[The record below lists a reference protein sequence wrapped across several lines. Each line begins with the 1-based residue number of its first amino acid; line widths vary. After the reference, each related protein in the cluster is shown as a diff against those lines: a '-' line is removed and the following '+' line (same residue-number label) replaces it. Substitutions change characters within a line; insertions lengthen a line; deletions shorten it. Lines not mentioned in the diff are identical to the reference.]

1 MHEVVCAVC
10 GRQSSVSAGATA
22 TCPSCGAP
30 LSVPPVASSVD
41 DDSATRPSIPPTP
54 IAAVEDETTRVA
66 MPAGAVSA
74 DPASAQEAAA
84 GAPDSPEASD
94 VTADLPQPPSP
105 ERTATIPAPAMPET
119 ESQTRP
125 VVPVDAPA
133 MWPSAPN
140 APVASADAPSVGT
153 PSVQPA
159 PATSRRSP
167 FAVLGVV
174 LLIILLLAL
183 IAAGILFANGRL
195 PFFGAT
201 ATPTVAATATPD
213 PTPTAPISLTPFT
226 DADHVF
232 RVGYPSSWLVATRNV
247 SGTEQRLVLFTNSSA
262 AATFE
267 IGTLSTTDVLPAQ
280 IDDQALSLLG
290 EKTGIANPSGP
301 TPVFFA
307 GESWT
312 QKSGDVT
319 LLVNNQQMAMH
330 AKVLA
335 IIHGNHT
342 VFILTLAPANTFP
355 AIDPFFEL
363 MQQSFEFL

>member
-10 GRQSSVSAGATA
+10 GRQSSVSVGATA

-30 LSVPPVASSVD
+30 LSALPVASSVD
-41 DDSATRPSIPPTP
+41 DDSATRPSIPPAP
-54 IAAVEDETTRVA
+54 VAAVEDETTKVA
-66 MPAGAVSA
+66 MPVGVAAD
-74 DPASAQEAAA
+74 DPASAHEAAPD
-84 GAPDSPEASD
+84 APDASD
-94 VTADLPQPPSP
+94 VTADLPQAPSP

-125 VVPVDAPA
+125 VVPAGPPA
-133 MWPSAPN
+133 EWPSAPN
-140 APVASADAPSVGT
+140 AYVASADAPPVET
-153 PSVQPA
+153 PSPQPV
-159 PATSRRSP
+159 PATPRRSP
-167 FAVLGVV
+167 FSILGMV
-174 LLIILLLAL
+174 LLIILLLA
-183 IAAGILFANGRL
+183 IIVAGILFANGRL
-195 PFFGAT
+195 PFLGAT
-201 ATPTVAATATPD
+201 ATPTVTATATPE
-213 PTPTAPISLTPFT
+213 PTPTAPISLTTFT

-232 RVGYPSSWLVATRNV
+232 RIGYPSNWLVATRNV
-247 SGTEQRLVLFTNSSA
+247 SGAEQRLVLFTNSSA

-267 IGTLSTTDVLPAQ
+267 IGTFSTTNVLPAQ

-319 LLVNNQQMAMH
+319 LLVNNQPIAMH

-342 VFILTLAPANTFP
+342 VFILTLAPVNTFT

>member
-84 GAPDSPEASD
+84 GAPDSHEASD

-201 ATPTVAATATPD
+201 ATPTVAA
-213 PTPTAPISLTPFT
+213 
-226 DADHVF
+226 
-232 RVGYPSSWLVATRNV
+232 
-247 SGTEQRLVLFTNSSA
+247 
-262 AATFE
+262 
-267 IGTLSTTDVLPAQ
+267 
-280 IDDQALSLLG
+280 
-290 EKTGIANPSGP
+290 
-301 TPVFFA
+301 
-307 GESWT
+307 
-312 QKSGDVT
+312 
-319 LLVNNQQMAMH
+319 
-330 AKVLA
+330 
-335 IIHGNHT
+335 
-342 VFILTLAPANTFP
+342 
-355 AIDPFFEL
+355 
-363 MQQSFEFL
+363 